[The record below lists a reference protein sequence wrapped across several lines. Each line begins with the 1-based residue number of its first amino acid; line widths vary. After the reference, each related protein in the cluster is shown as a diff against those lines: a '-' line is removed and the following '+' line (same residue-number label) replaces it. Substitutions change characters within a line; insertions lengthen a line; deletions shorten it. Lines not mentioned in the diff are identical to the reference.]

1 MTYRRLILLIGSLLF
16 FQSFS
21 VAQQHIDSI
30 ISVDLKIE
38 RDVELDSLLLRHIR
52 VNEAKDAF
60 DGYRL
65 QLFSGSGTMARKDA
79 NALRIEFMERYPE
92 VPAYLIYQS
101 PNFKVRVGDLRTELE
116 AIRLQ
121 RDLAYRYPGA
131 FVVRDE
137 IKFPVLEIDRE
148 KDLEEEMEEELENEM
163 DNPNQKSSNGLE
175 RSDDIPKK
183 K

>member
-1 MTYRRLILLIGSLLF
+1 MLIVCLPLLGNTSL
-16 FQSFS
+16 
-21 VAQQHIDSI
+21 ARQHIDSI

-52 VNEAKDAF
+52 INEAKDAF

-116 AIRLQ
+116 VIRLQ
-121 RDLAYRYPGA
+121 RDLAYLYPGA

-137 IKFPVLEIDRE
+137 IKFPVLEIDKE
-148 KDLEEEMEEELENEM
+148 KDLEEEMNDELEGET
-163 DNPNQKSSNGLE
+163 DNSDQKSSNDLE

>member
-1 MTYRRLILLIGSLLF
+1 MTYTRFILLIGCFLVLKSSTF
-16 FQSFS
+16 
-21 VAQQHIDSI
+21 AQDHIDSI
-30 ISVDLKIE
+30 ISVDLKVE
-38 RDVELDSLLLRHIR
+38 RDVRLDSLLMRHIR

-60 DGYRL
+60 EGYRL
-65 QLFSGSGTMARKDA
+65 QLFSGSGTTARMDA
-79 NALRIEFMERYPE
+79 NALRIEFIERYPN
-92 VPAYLIYQS
+92 VPAYLIYQA

-131 FVVRDE
+131 FVIRDD
-137 IKFPVLEIDRE
+137 IKFPILEIDRE
-148 KDLEEEMEEELENEM
+148 KDSEDEIEGEREIEFNNS
-163 DNPNQKSSNGLE
+163 DQKSSNDLE